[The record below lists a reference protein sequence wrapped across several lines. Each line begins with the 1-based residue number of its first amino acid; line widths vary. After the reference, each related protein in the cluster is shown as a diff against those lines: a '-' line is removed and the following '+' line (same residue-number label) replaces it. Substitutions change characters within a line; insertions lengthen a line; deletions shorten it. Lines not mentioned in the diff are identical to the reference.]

1 MTLMVMK
8 PLLAL
13 ETTPLPQPSGDFGKS
28 PNFNNVSELWALDIK
43 VTLTAWMISFS
54 NLSSIPSLSFFT
66 PIPSFLHIN
75 AMMGDPFFCDAS
87 SVYVIVGL
95 DIWISL
101 NICYHTLPYNTK
113 YLIGFLREK
122 KNNIFLLTLGH
133 HWAACGF
140 RRSDSEGKEE
150 VPSVPHP
157 QSI

>member
-1 MTLMVMK
+1 MMMRTAATLTLMVMK

-13 ETTPLPQPSGDFGKS
+13 ETTRLPQPSGDFGKS

-113 YLIGFLREK
+113 YLIGYHREK
-122 KNNIFLLTLGH
+122 KPIFF
-133 HWAACGF
+133 C
-140 RRSDSEGKEE
+140 
-150 VPSVPHP
+150 
-157 QSI
+157 